1 MKRIILYSIYFLLF
15 TIINLVSQEKP
26 DDYGSLF
33 IRAVNSPSE
42 VEQKDII
49 SKIFSQSALDEV
61 GMDRLH
67 SFIKR
72 MHSDYAPLSYHHS
85 ETLSFNKPDGTSY
98 IMHIYA
104 KKDGELMWQD
114 FQMRLDAEPPHKLK
128 TIGFIAE
135 VSEPI
140 TLPNGSIEQKETL
153 DWLNG
158 YIQNLNS
165 EFDLYGSVLIAKG
178 NNILLEKYFGFTDAE
193 KTIPINSSSLFG
205 MASGGK
211 MFTALCVAKLVE
223 EKKLN
228 FDDQITKYIEGFS
241 DKTKA
246 DKITIHHLLTHTS
259 GVGQYWWGQKSE
271 AFNSAVTINDH
282 LKMVLDAGL
291 KTDAGKEYEYNN
303 SNYILLGAIIEKVT
317 GKDYFTFVKENIFN
331 KVGMNNSG
339 YFNKEAKNIVSPL
352 TRSEGK
358 NKWVEVERGKGKG
371 SSAGGSFSNVRD
383 MLKFS
388 KALRSGLVISK
399 ETLKNIIAVK
409 NNNMV
414 ATEEYGYGFIIQKFD
429 NQLSYGHG
437 GTAKGVNFEF
447 RYFPNSDITVAIFS
461 NQDNGAYDDLKR
473 NTIKLITGER

>member
-1 MKRIILYSIYFLLF
+1 MRRIILYSIYFFLF

-165 EFDLYGSVLIAKG
+165 EYDLYGSVLIAKG
-178 NNILLEKYFGFTDAE
+178 NNILLENYFGFADQE
-193 KTIPINSSSLFG
+193 KTIPINSFSLFG

-211 MFTALCVAKLVE
+211 MFTALCVAILVE
-223 EKKLN
+223 DGKLK
-228 FDDQITKYIEGFS
+228 FDDRITKYIDGFS
-241 DKTKA
+241 DKIKA
-246 DKITIHHLLTHTS
+246 DKITVHHLLTHTS
-259 GVGQYWWGQKSE
+259 GVGQYWWGQKSD
-271 AFNSAVTINDH
+271 AFSNATKINDH
-282 LKMVLDAGL
+282 VKLVLAAGL
-291 KTDAGKEYEYNN
+291 KTDAGKVYEYNN

-317 GKDYFTFVKENIFN
+317 GKDFFTFVEESIFN
-331 KVGMNNSG
+331 KAGMSNSG
-339 YFNKEAKNIVSPL
+339 YFTKETKNVVSPL
-352 TRSEGK
+352 IRSDK
-358 NKWVEVERGKGKG
+358 KDKWVEVERGKGKG
-371 SSAGGSFSNVRD
+371 SSAGGSYSNVSD

-388 KALRSGLVISK
+388 NALRSGLIVSK
-399 ETLKNIIAVK
+399 ETLKNMISVK

-414 ATEEYGYGFIIQKFD
+414 ATEDYGYGFIIQKFV
-429 NQLSYGHG
+429 QEISYGHG

-447 RYFPNSDITVAIFS
+447 RYFPNSDITVVIFS
-461 NQDNGAYDDLKR
+461 NEDNGAYDDLKR

>member
-1 MKRIILYSIYFLLF
+1 MKTTLQCVLYLVLFLS
-15 TIINLVSQEKP
+15 INLVAQSKP
-26 DDYGSLF
+26 DDYGALF
-33 IRAVNSPSE
+33 IKAINSTSE
-42 VEQKDII
+42 IEQKEII

-85 ETLSFNKPDGTSY
+85 ETLSFNKPDGISY

-114 FQMRLDAEPPHKLK
+114 FQMRLDPEPPNKLK

-140 TLPNGSIEQKETL
+140 ALPNGSIEQKETL
-153 DWLNG
+153 DWLNS
-158 YIQNLNS
+158 YIQSLNS
-165 EFDLYGSVLIAKG
+165 QYDLYGSILIAKG
-178 NNILLEKYFGFTDAE
+178 NNILLEKYFGFADQE
-193 KTIPINSSSLFG
+193 KTIPINSNLLFG

-211 MFTALCVAKLVE
+211 MFTALCIAKLVE
-223 EKKLN
+223 DKKLN
-228 FDDQITKYIEGFS
+228 FNDRITKYIEGFS
-241 DKTKA
+241 DKSKA
-246 DKITIHHLLTHTS
+246 DKITIHHLLSHTS
-259 GVGQYWWGQKSE
+259 GVEQYWWGQKSE
-271 AFNSAVTINDH
+271 DFNNAVTINDH
-282 LKMVLDAGL
+282 LKMVLVAGL
-291 KTDAGKEYEYNN
+291 KTEAGKEYEYNN

-317 GKDYFTFVKENIFN
+317 GKDYFTCVKENVLD
-331 KVGMNNSG
+331 KTGMNNSG
-339 YFNKEAKNIVSPL
+339 YSTKETKNIVSPL
-352 TRSEGK
+352 IRSEVK
-358 NKWVEVERGKGKG
+358 NKWLEVKKGKGAG
-371 SSAGGSFSNVRD
+371 SSAGGSFSNLND

-388 KALRSGLVISK
+388 NALKNNLIVSK
-399 ETLKNIIAVK
+399 ETLKNMISVK

-414 ATEEYGYGFIIQKFD
+414 LTEDYGYGFIIQKFD
-429 NQLSYGHG
+429 NELSYGHG

-447 RYFPNSDITVAIFS
+447 RYFPNSDITLVIFS

>member
-1 MKRIILYSIYFLLF
+1 MKTIVQYVFYLVLFLA
-15 TIINLVSQEKP
+15 INLIAQHNP

-33 IRAVNSPSE
+33 VRAINSTSE
-42 VEQKDII
+42 VEQKEII
-49 SKIFSQSALDEV
+49 TNIFSKSAIDEI
-61 GMDRLH
+61 GFERLTGLIGQLH
-67 SFIKR
+67 TN
-72 MHSDYAPLSYHHS
+72 YAPLEYHHS
-85 ETLSFNKPDGTSY
+85 ETLSFNKPEGTSY

-104 KKDGELMWQD
+104 KHPGAIMWQD
-114 FQMRLDAEPPHKLK
+114 FQMRLDPEPPNKLK

-153 DWLNG
+153 DWLNS

-165 EFDLYGSVLIAKG
+165 EYDLYGSILIAKG

-228 FDDQITKYIEGFS
+228 FDDQITKYIEGLS

-259 GVGQYWWGQKSE
+259 GVEQYWWGQKSE
-271 AFNSAVTINDH
+271 AFNNAVTINDH

-303 SNYILLGAIIEKVT
+303 SNYILLGAIIEKVS

-331 KVGMNNSG
+331 KAGMNNSG
-339 YFNKEAKNIVSPL
+339 YFNKEAKNVVSPL
-352 TRSEGK
+352 IRSEGK
-358 NKWVEVERGKGKG
+358 DKWVEVERGKGKG
-371 SSAGGSFSNVRD
+371 SSAGGSFSNVSD

-388 KALRSGLVISK
+388 KALRSGLVVSI
-399 ETLKNIIAVK
+399 ETLKNMIAVK

-414 ATEEYGYGFIIQKFD
+414 ATEDYGYGFIIQKFD
-429 NQLSYGHG
+429 NELSYGHG

-447 RYFPNSDITVAIFS
+447 RYFPNSDITVVIFS

>member
-1 MKRIILYSIYFLLF
+1 MRTIILYSTYFLLF
-15 TIINLVSQEKP
+15 AIINLVPQEKI
-26 DDYGSLF
+26 DDYGAF
-33 IRAVNSPSE
+33 FVRAINSNSE
-42 VEQKDII
+42 IEQKEII

-72 MHSDYAPLSYHHS
+72 MHSDYAPLTYHHS
-85 ETLSFNKPDGTSY
+85 ETLSFNKPDGISY

-104 KKDGELMWQD
+104 KKDGDLMWQD
-114 FQMRLDAEPPHKLK
+114 FQMRLDPELPNKLK

-153 DWLNG
+153 EWLTN

-165 EFDLYGSVLIAKG
+165 EYDLYGSMLIAKG
-178 NNILLEKYFGFTDAE
+178 NNILLEKYFGFADQE
-193 KTIPINSSSLFG
+193 KTIPINSHSLFG

-223 EKKLN
+223 EGKLK
-228 FDDQITKYIEGFS
+228 FSDHITKYIDGFS
-241 DKTKA
+241 DTIKA
-246 DKITIHHLLTHTS
+246 NKITIHHLLTHTS
-259 GVGQYWWGQKSE
+259 GVEQYWWGQKSE
-271 AFNSAVTINDH
+271 AFNNAVTINDH
-282 LKMVLDAGL
+282 LKMVISVGL
-291 KTDAGKEYEYNN
+291 KNEAGKEYEYNN

-331 KVGMNNSG
+331 KAGMNNSG
-339 YFNKEAKNIVSPL
+339 YFARGTKNVVSPL
-352 TRSEGK
+352 IRSEEK
-358 NKWVEVERGKGKG
+358 NKWIELERGKGNG
-371 SSAGGSFSNVRD
+371 SSAGGSFSTVSD
-383 MLKFS
+383 LLKFS
-388 KALRSGLVISK
+388 NALSSGSIVSR
-399 ETLKNIIAVK
+399 ETLKNMVSVK

-414 ATEEYGYGFIIQKFD
+414 ATEDYGYGFIIQKFD
-429 NQLSYGHG
+429 NELSYGHG

-447 RYFPNSDITVAIFS
+447 RYFPNSDITVVIFS

-473 NTIKLITGER
+473 NTIKLITGKR

>member
-1 MKRIILYSIYFLLF
+1 MKTTLQCIFWFVLFL
-15 TIINLVSQEKP
+15 TIDLVAQIKP
-26 DDYGSLF
+26 DDYGALF
-33 IRAVNSPSE
+33 IKAINSTSE
-42 VEQKDII
+42 IEQKEII
-49 SKIFSQSALDEV
+49 SKIFSQPALDEV

-85 ETLSFNKPDGTSY
+85 ETLSFKKPDGISY

-114 FQMRLDAEPPHKLK
+114 FQMRLDPEPPNKLK

-153 DWLNG
+153 DWLDG

-165 EFDLYGSVLIAKG
+165 KYDLYGSILIAKG
-178 NNILLEKYFGFTDAE
+178 NNVLLEKYFGFANQE
-193 KTIPINSSSLFG
+193 KTISINSKSLFG

-211 MFTALCVAKLVE
+211 MFTALSIAKLVE
-223 EKKLN
+223 EGKLN
-228 FDDQITKYIEGFS
+228 FDDQITKYIDGFS
-241 DKTKA
+241 DKSKA

-271 AFNSAVTINDH
+271 AFSNAITINDH
-282 LKMVLDAGL
+282 LKMVLAAGI

-303 SNYILLGAIIEKVT
+303 SNYILLGAIIEKVA
-317 GKDYFTFVKENIFN
+317 GKDYFTFVKENIID
-331 KVGMNNSG
+331 KVKMNYSG
-339 YFNKEAKNIVSPL
+339 YFTKETKNAVSPL
-352 TRSEGK
+352 IRSEEK
-358 NKWVEVERGKGKG
+358 NKWVEFERGKGKG
-371 SSAGGSFSNVRD
+371 SSAGGSFSNVSD

-388 KALRSGLVISK
+388 DALRSGSIVSK
-399 ETLKNIIAVK
+399 ETLKNMISVK
-409 NNNMV
+409 NNNMI
-414 ATEEYGYGFIIQKFD
+414 ATEDYGYGFIIQKFGD
-429 NQLSYGHG
+429 ELSYGHG

-447 RYFPNSDITVAIFS
+447 RYFPNSDITLVIFS

-473 NTIKLITGER
+473 NTIKLITGKR